1 MARGSD
7 PSWPE
12 TRIDKSEKAFCTSA
26 LFAGFLREALANI
39 VEFTDPERLVNQ
51 AASPAASRNLNAQE
65 RTMSIA
71 KNSEITAASKKSFED
86 AIQSGIKRFSKTVD
100 NVEGAWVK
108 EQKIKIED
116 GEVAEYRVT
125 LIVTFILKD

>member
-1 MARGSD
+1 MYA
-7 PSWPE
+7 E
-12 TRIDKSEKAFCTSA
+12 
-26 LFAGFLREALANI
+26 
-39 VEFTDPERLVNQ
+39 
-51 AASPAASRNLNAQE
+51 E

-86 AIQSGIKRFSKTVD
+86 AIQNGIKRFSKTVD

-108 EQKIKIED
+108 EQKIKIEN
-116 GEVAEYRVT
+116 GEVTEYRVT